1 MKSIS
6 TIEQPILFFQKCL
19 NLIYIEQLKQQFYN
33 GFINSHKYGFDL
45 APFTINYDEESVD
58 SFSNI
63 DEKGNFIMM
72 KYFFV
77 KQIEAELRY
86 NSQISKELI
95 AKAIQNCQNPMA
107 FLEITLNELNTLENK
122 IPNQLFD
129 KYPIIKQTINDL
141 KKHIQSKLGIN
152 LNNKTTPTNN
162 ETDTK
167 TEKQEIVDDV
177 FNTLYI
183 KLYMNE
189 KEYERLISYLYK
201 FVEKYEVPN
210 ILRKFDILSKSKN
223 KFGKLDLYHLFQSLF
238 TKLSINHEAYTHKDS
253 FSQFI
258 ITAFNGISYTNPREL
273 SKHLGDKER
282 NSMKRKNK

>member
-95 AKAIQNCQNPMA
+95 AKAIQNCQNPM
-107 FLEITLNELNTLENK
+107 
-122 IPNQLFD
+122 
-129 KYPIIKQTINDL
+129 
-141 KKHIQSKLGIN
+141 
-152 LNNKTTPTNN
+152 
-162 ETDTK
+162 
-167 TEKQEIVDDV
+167 
-177 FNTLYI
+177 
-183 KLYMNE
+183 
-189 KEYERLISYLYK
+189 
-201 FVEKYEVPN
+201 
-210 ILRKFDILSKSKN
+210 
-223 KFGKLDLYHLFQSLF
+223 
-238 TKLSINHEAYTHKDS
+238 
-253 FSQFI
+253 
-258 ITAFNGISYTNPREL
+258 
-273 SKHLGDKER
+273 
-282 NSMKRKNK
+282 